1 MLNYLIK
8 DCIEFKCGFPLT
20 CHDVVKAIDDTNQHL
35 AQLPSSL
42 FRAIDYKTTSAMIGC
57 ILCDHISLNSN
68 GQAMVN
74 PIEKGHPYILPCFSH
89 HATEEDLRNY
99 PEGLEVKC
107 TIGGVSKGA
116 SLQKAAPRLSETT
129 TITWQAHHQEVSELL
144 GITYDYIN
152 TPNGTKPI
160 ITAAFYSDNL
170 SPNDWGEISGTTGR
184 NTKVCG
190 MLASG
195 KRKMASGWFAAVDIP
210 GYIELYE
217 RIFRTNF

>member
-1 MLNYLIK
+1 M
-8 DCIEFKCGFPLT
+8 CG
-20 CHDVVKAIDDTNQHL
+20 VA
-35 AQLPSSL
+35 
-42 FRAIDYKTTSAMIGC
+42 
-57 ILCDHISLNSN
+57 
-68 GQAMVN
+68 
-74 PIEKGHPYILPCFSH
+74 
-89 HATEEDLRNY
+89 LRNY

>member
-1 MLNYLIK
+1 MFNYLIK
-8 DCIEFKCGFPLT
+8 DHVEFNCGFPLT
-20 CHDVVKAIDDTNQHL
+20 AYDVVRAIDVTNQHL
-35 AQLPSSL
+35 SQLPSSL
-42 FRAIDYKTTSAMIGC
+42 FRAIDYKTTSSMIGC
-57 ILCDHISLNSN
+57 ILCDNIALNSN

-74 PIEKGHPYILPCFSH
+74 PIEKGHPDILPYFSH
-89 HATEEDLRNY
+89 QVTEEELRNY

-116 SLQKAAPRLSETT
+116 NLQKAAPRLSETT
-129 TITWQAHHQEVSELL
+129 TLTWQAHHQEVSELL

-152 TPNGTKPI
+152 TPNGNKPI
-160 ITAAFYSDNL
+160 ITAAFYSDIL
-170 SPNDWGEISGTTGR
+170 IPSDWGEISGTTGR

-195 KRKMASGWFAAVDIP
+195 KRKMAIGWFAVVDIP